1 MARWTHTV
9 GELETVSLENRKL
22 KRKSDLNYEQA
33 ITGRNFLPFPQL
45 SFNGQSGNLHDTD
58 VLKQT
63 QWGRSRKRFVPREG
77 GDFRQSLRFPCLY
90 GKLRINWK
98 CTKSTSD
105 KYFKCPPKYHIV
117 EGFSTQT
124 GSHTELE
131 DATPPFSDI
140 SHPHGHEAFLIKLN

>member
-1 MARWTHTV
+1 MEQVTLIKVFHLNQLCWMARWTHTV

-63 QWGRSRKRFVPREG
+63 Q
-77 GDFRQSLRFPCLY
+77 
-90 GKLRINWK
+90 
-98 CTKSTSD
+98 
-105 KYFKCPPKYHIV
+105 
-117 EGFSTQT
+117 
-124 GSHTELE
+124 
-131 DATPPFSDI
+131 
-140 SHPHGHEAFLIKLN
+140 